1 MKNCMESTDVLPVVA
16 SPTGLTWQS
25 AAAWKGLTGTSVDNK
40 GTWR

>member
-16 SPTGLTWQS
+16 SSTALIWKS
-25 AAAWKGLTGTSVDNK
+25 AAAWKRLTGTSLDSK